1 MMEIVSSD
9 LKGGDMQLKNDQ
21 RGFTGLEAIAVIY
34 IIYILVGLGVLGV
47 AGLIAGGVAL
57 HEHLTRCDAATITD
71 PEVKEACKEIHLQ
84 SELDALQAQI
94 ETDEGLTVTVW
105 DRWKVDDVPGLMAAL
120 DIIETPEEKKA
131 AIDPEVYAA
140 CLAREG
146 RNDRRIDTC
155 VEDFTDEVVIES

>member
-1 MMEIVSSD
+1 
-9 LKGGDMQLKNDQ
+9 MQLKNDQ
-21 RGFTGLEAIAVIY
+21 RGFIGLELIAALY
-34 IIYILVGLGVLGV
+34 IVYFVAAGVLGLV
-47 AGLIAGGVAL
+47 ALIAGGAAV
-57 HEHLTRCDAATITD
+57 HENLTRCDAATITD

-84 SELDALQAQI
+84 SELDVLQAQI

-120 DIIETPEEKKA
+120 DVIETPEEKKA

-146 RNDRRIDTC
+146 QNERRIDTC